1 MTTLT
6 VNNIFG
12 IPAIEDLRVT
22 SQQDADEVVAAVDS
36 IEIPILADGLFF
48 AVATLIS
55 RFVERVFG
63 SADNY
68 TNLEDIPDYY
78 SPLVAVTR
86 TRARRQPVSSR

>member
-22 SQQDADEVVAAVDS
+22 SQQDADEVVAAVDT
-36 IEIPILADGLFF
+36 IENPILADGLLF

-55 RFVERVFG
+55 RFVDRVFG
-63 SADNY
+63 PADSY
-68 TNLEDIPDYY
+68 TNLEDVPDYY
-78 SPLVAVTR
+78 FPPSCCG
-86 TRARRQPVSSR
+86 